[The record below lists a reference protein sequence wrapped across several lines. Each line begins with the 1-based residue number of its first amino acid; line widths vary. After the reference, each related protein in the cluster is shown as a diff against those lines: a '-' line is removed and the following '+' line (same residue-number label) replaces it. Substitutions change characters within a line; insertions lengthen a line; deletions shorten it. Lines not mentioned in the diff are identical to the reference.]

1 MTSLGAA
8 LILTLLLLGP
18 LAVQALERNLEAYC
32 LILGVIAVTL
42 SGQWN
47 RPLLAQIV
55 SAPAPITLAVVVAG
69 LAFARFR
76 PALERSFARLREARS
91 RPLLT
96 SIAIIAIG
104 LASCLISA
112 IVGALLLVEA
122 IGMLRLG
129 PPARNNVAVA
139 GCFAIGLGSALTP
152 AGGPFSAIVA
162 HGLDLRF
169 FDLWRLLGAW
179 LIPGIAVSGVL
190 AAWFARDDYDLIAE
204 EMAVRERVRDVVFQ
218 GAKIFAFV
226 AGLTL
231 IGAAYGPL
239 AARWIPRFGPSLLFW
254 GNTLSAALDNAT
266 LAALETHGMTP
277 AHLRPALL
285 SMVIS
290 GGMLIP
296 GNIPNIVCA
305 GILEIRSVEW
315 ARIGVP
321 IGVAMLGICFALLFA
336 MLAFG
341 GV

>member
-1 MTSLGAA
+1 MTLLGAA
-8 LILTLLLLGP
+8 LILTLILLGP

-32 LILGVIAVTL
+32 VILGVIAVTL

-47 RPLLAQIV
+47 RPLLAQMA
-55 SAPAPITLAVVVAG
+55 SAAAPITLAVVVAG

-76 PALERSFARLREARS
+76 PALERGFARLREAIS

-96 SIAIIAIG
+96 GIAIIAIG

-112 IVGALLLVEA
+112 IVGALVLVEA

-179 LIPGIAVSGVL
+179 LIPGTALSGVI
-190 AAWFARDDYDLIAE
+190 AGWFARGDYDFIAE
-204 EMAVRERVRDVVFQ
+204 ETAVRERARDVVFQ

-239 AARWIPRFGPSLLFW
+239 AARWTPRLGPYLLFW

-266 LAALETHGMTP
+266 LAALEAHGMTP
-277 AHLRPALL
+277 VRLRPALL

-315 ARIGVP
+315 ARVGVP
-321 IGVAMLGICFALLFA
+321 IGLAMLGICFALLFA
-336 MLAFG
+336 TQCSG
-341 GV
+341 GA